1 MRAQARDN
9 IARYKVGPMFLPPIV
24 GDPNAF
30 LGAINLGNA
39 SGGTNWPGA
48 GYDPELHTVFAQAA
62 QAFVTPISLRT
73 PPEGFTDIKW
83 VSGRNDQPFREA
95 QGPGFGSAADA
106 PQRGRGQAP
115 PAAAAAATAPATGG

>member
-24 GDPNAF
+24 GDPNGI

-48 GYDPELHTVFAQAA
+48 AYDPETHTVYAEAQQNA
-62 QAFVTPISLRT
+62 VTPISLRT
-73 PPEGFTDIKW
+73 PPEGFSDIRY
-83 VSGRNDQPFREA
+83 VMGTNNTEFRVAE
-95 QGPGFGSAADA
+95 GPGFGSA
-106 PQRGRGQAP
+106 
-115 PAAAAAATAPATGG
+115 